1 MVCDWELAEVRKK
14 DALDRAR
21 VRGERLPPELLA
33 EERGMHSSIEADV
46 KRLLQGKSYVE
57 LEALQSQIEAQM
69 QSGTAKV
76 VEYWESVLIRL
87 HIFKAKVNSVV
98 MLLYCFRVCD
108 ALCLINSYFQF
119 QACLKEIHAKLLR
132 KHLQRLEKPLE
143 VGDSER
149 ELTPQPDEEDAGSDG
164 KGVEILSC
172 LGLLLLLHLN
182 FWLTSS
188 SVQMLKHSLLNL

>member
-33 EERGMHSSIEADV
+33 VDRGMHSSIEADV

-76 VEYWESVLIRL
+76 VEYWEAVLKRL
-87 HIFKAKVNSVV
+87 HIFKAKVNSAV
-98 MLLYCFRVCD
+98 MLLYCFRVCG

-132 KHLQRLEKPLE
+132 KHLQRDRKSG
-143 VGDSER
+143 VQER
-149 ELTPQPDEEDAGSDG
+149 G
-164 KGVEILSC
+164 
-172 LGLLLLLHLN
+172 
-182 FWLTSS
+182 
-188 SVQMLKHSLLNL
+188 